1 MPNNTDIGEVAVKL
15 AALNGIYATNIYA
28 VVRVA
33 EHIVG
38 LGIDA
43 RLAEA
48 KVDPNLI
55 EDVARVEITKGKSRR
70 NYSFATKYCAF
81 HRPDLY
87 PIYDSLV
94 AGVLNTLLRQ
104 GEAFDTFL
112 PGERWWTDYAVWHR
126 SITKFR
132 THFGLEEFP
141 IRDIDKYLWMLAK
154 DREPLTSI
162 LN

>member
-1 MPNNTDIGEVAVKL
+1 MHKYLTQWNAGNNQNLDVALRTVFQAMPNNTDIGEVAVKL
-15 AALNGIYATNIYA
+15 AALNGIYA

-55 EDVARVEITKGKSRR
+55 EDVARVEITKGKPRR

-94 AGVLNTLLRQ
+94 AGVLNALLR
-104 GEAFDTFL
+104 
-112 PGERWWTDYAVWHR
+112 
-126 SITKFR
+126 
-132 THFGLEEFP
+132 
-141 IRDIDKYLWMLAK
+141 
-154 DREPLTSI
+154 
-162 LN
+162 